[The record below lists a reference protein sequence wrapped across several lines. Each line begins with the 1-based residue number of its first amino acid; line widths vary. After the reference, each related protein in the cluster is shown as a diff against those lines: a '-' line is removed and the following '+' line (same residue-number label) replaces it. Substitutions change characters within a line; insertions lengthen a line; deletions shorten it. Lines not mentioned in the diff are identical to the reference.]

1 MKRPISALIV
11 TWALMPWV
19 VHAHAKLERAMPA
32 NGSVVATAPTSV
44 MLMFNEAATLTA
56 ASIQKT
62 GDKAAQK
69 LGPLPKAPAA
79 NFTLNLPKLAS
90 GSYTVKYR
98 VLTDDNHVMSGTTK
112 FTVSADAKAAPKPD
126 ATMKGMDMK
135 KPMLPAAPVGK

>member
-1 MKRPISALIV
+1 MKRSILITLFALPF
-11 TWALMPWV
+11 LPWV
-19 VHAHAKLERAMPA
+19 AQAHAKLEQAMPA

-44 MLMFNEAATLTA
+44 MLMFDEAATLTA

-69 LGPLPKAPAA
+69 LRPLPKAPAA
-79 NFTLNLPKLAS
+79 NFTLNVPKLAS

-112 FTVSADAKAAPKPD
+112 FTVSADAKASPKPD

-135 KPMLPAAPVGK
+135 KPMPPAAPAGK

>member
-1 MKRPISALIV
+1 MKRSISALMV

-19 VHAHAKLERAMPA
+19 VQAHAKLEQAMPA

-44 MLMFNEAATLTA
+44 MLMFDEAATLTA

-69 LGPLPKAPAA
+69 LRPLPKAPAA

-135 KPMLPAAPVGK
+135 KPMPPAAPTGK